1 MSFLH
6 LSQIEKFYKN
16 RSLLISKQK
25 PSTVSVDD
33 LISNSMQLLI
43 SELGHKIESTVKEE
57 KFDEEADAILE
68 IIEILK
74 SEEVSSLF
82 GFDLGETV
90 VLCEEFMNLISFPKR
105 YAIHLSTAHSGQ
117 VFFNSPSIA
126 YLDCGTSMVVDSYK
140 RAVKCAARANRD
152 DSFARNSMVTVK
164 QNVETS
170 KNVYAAERRMVSES
184 HAEMANVL
192 KECKK
197 FFKQ

>member
-25 PSTVSVDD
+25 PSTVSIDD
-33 LISNSMQLLI
+33 LISTSMQLLI
-43 SELGHKIESTVKEE
+43 SELGHRIESTVKEE
-57 KFDEEADAILE
+57 KFDEEAEAILE
-68 IIEILK
+68 VIEILK

-90 VLCEEFMNLISFPKR
+90 VLCEEFMNRISFPKR

-140 RAVKCAARANRD
+140 RAVKCASRADRD
-152 DSFARNSMVTVK
+152 DSFARNSILTVK

-170 KNVYAAERRMVSES
+170 KNVYSMERRLVSKS
-184 HAEMANVL
+184 HAEMAEVL

-197 FFKQ
+197 LFNQ

>member
-90 VLCEEFMNLISFPKR
+90 VLCEEFMNRISFPKR

-192 KECKK
+192 KECNK

>member
-43 SELGHKIESTVKEE
+43 SELGHKIESAVKEE
-57 KFDEEADAILE
+57 KFDEEAEAILE

-74 SEEVSSLF
+74 REEVSSLF

-90 VLCEEFMNLISFPKR
+90 VLCEEFMNRISFSKC

-140 RAVKCAARANRD
+140 RASRYAVKANRD
-152 DSFARNSMVTVK
+152 DSFARNSMLTVK

-170 KNVYAAERRMVSES
+170 KNVHTAERRMVSES

>member
-57 KFDEEADAILE
+57 KFDEEAEAILE

-90 VLCEEFMNLISFPKR
+90 VLCEEFMNRISFPKR

-170 KNVYAAERRMVSES
+170 KNVYAVERRMVSES

>member
-90 VLCEEFMNLISFPKR
+90 VLCEEFMNRISFPKR

>member
-57 KFDEEADAILE
+57 KFDEEAETILE

-90 VLCEEFMNLISFPKR
+90 VLCEDFMNRISFPKR

-140 RAVKCAARANRD
+140 RAVKCAVKANRD

-170 KNVYAAERRMVSES
+170 KNIYTAERLMVANS
-184 HAEMANVL
+184 HEEMANVL

-197 FFKQ
+197 LLRV